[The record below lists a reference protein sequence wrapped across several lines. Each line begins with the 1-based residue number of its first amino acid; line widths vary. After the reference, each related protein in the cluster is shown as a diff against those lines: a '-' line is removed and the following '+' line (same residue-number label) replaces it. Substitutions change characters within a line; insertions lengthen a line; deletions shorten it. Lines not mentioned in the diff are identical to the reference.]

1 MMMTSMVMIM
11 IMIEKVIMTMTIM
24 ILTIIKTNNID
35 DGDYG
40 LDK

>member
-1 MMMTSMVMIM
+1 MIM

-24 ILTIIKTNNID
+24 ILTNNID
-35 DGDYG
+35 YDDYD